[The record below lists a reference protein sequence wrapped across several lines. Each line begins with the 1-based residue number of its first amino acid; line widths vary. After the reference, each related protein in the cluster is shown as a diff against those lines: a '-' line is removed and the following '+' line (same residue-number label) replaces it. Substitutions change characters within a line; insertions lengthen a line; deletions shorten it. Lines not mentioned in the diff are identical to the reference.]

1 MTSEAAR
8 NALTRA
14 IRRILLEHWD
24 PHGLAGTPGA
34 GDAYGE
40 EVREILALLS
50 DPAIT
55 AGRIAHY
62 LEWVE
67 RNALHLQPRPGA
79 AKAAAARLVA
89 LPHPDADVAED

>member
-8 NALTRA
+8 SALIQA
-14 IRRILLEHWD
+14 IRRILVDHWD

-34 GDAYGE
+34 AEAYGDE
-40 EVREILALLS
+40 AREVMALLS
-50 DPAIT
+50 DPEIT

-67 RNALHLQPRPGA
+67 RNAMHLQPREG
-79 AKAAAARLVA
+79 AAAAAAAKLA
-89 LPHPDADVAED
+89 ELPHPDADVAED